1 MILKT
6 INIIQLRFHILLF
19 LNLTDLKAI
28 INMQI
33 NKLSDI
39 IAKFRIIILNQ
50 LYPVPSFQNQIYWG
64 KNSCLN

>member
-1 MILKT
+1 MLLKT
-6 INIIQLRFHILLF
+6 INIIQLRFCILLF